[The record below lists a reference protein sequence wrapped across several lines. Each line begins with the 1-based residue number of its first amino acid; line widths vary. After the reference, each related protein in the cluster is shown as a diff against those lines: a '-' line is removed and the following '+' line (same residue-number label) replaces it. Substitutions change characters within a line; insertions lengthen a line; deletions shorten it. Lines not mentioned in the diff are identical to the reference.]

1 MDTYEELAILCF
13 VREDVEVIKRKDLMS
28 PAISTIWL
36 EYKPTNGKQDKKV
49 CKSTAVQCTHC
60 FS

>member
-49 CKSTAVQCTHC
+49 CKSTAVQC
-60 FS
+60 